1 MRSTASHKVG
11 RDIHLERNTG
21 ILSEEEQ
28 SYSETRQRHT
38 PREECGVLNE
48 DCSSQKATSITYIG
62 QFFWV
67 FVYIW
72 PIISFLSPHLTCPW
86 TLPKMHEQL
95 FAKMASG
102 CLSTLM
108 GVGLS
113 PFSAPKEPFCTC
125 AGREVFLDLRSG
137 YFISLL

>member
-1 MRSTASHKVG
+1 MGILSNEKHSKSQSRGEIYA
-11 RDIHLERNTG
+11 LERNTG

-38 PREECGVLNE
+38 PREEWILNE

-72 PIISFLSPHLTCPW
+72 PIISFLSPYHL
-86 TLPKMHEQL
+86 
-95 FAKMASG
+95 S
-102 CLSTLM
+102 
-108 GVGLS
+108 
-113 PFSAPKEPFCTC
+113 
-125 AGREVFLDLRSG
+125 LDPTQDA
-137 YFISLL
+137 